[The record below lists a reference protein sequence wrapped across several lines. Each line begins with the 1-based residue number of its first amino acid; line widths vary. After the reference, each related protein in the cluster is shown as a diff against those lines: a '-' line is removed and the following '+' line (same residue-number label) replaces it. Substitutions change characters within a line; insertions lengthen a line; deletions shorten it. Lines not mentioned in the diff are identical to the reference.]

1 MRLGSGVAC
10 YTVKIQLSPFENL
23 IGFVKRFVNRAA
35 SPLAGLYKTE
45 GFWRKKRGV
54 RELLRRENYFWTG
67 TLLHWGKMS
76 GMGFYHVCFSLS
88 VGDGEGPRDKVL
100 ELDQKIPDWRVR
112 LCLGEAE
119 TT

>member
-35 SPLAGLYKTE
+35 SPLVGLYKTE

-54 RELLRRENYFWTG
+54 RELLRRENYFWTR

-100 ELDQKIPDWRVR
+100 GLDQKIPDWRVR
-112 LCLGEAE
+112 LFLGEAE